1 MWGIETWTKNTKN
14 FCCIVVYPN
23 IYFFFFLGGG
33 GGGEGNSHGK
43 KYVLVVFTLPPFKN
57 NHGDGWLLKLSDYPI
72 LFLCESQS
80 QREFFRPTEKVFVQ
94 INSILFRKY
103 MNGENRNRDKAGAE
117 KIRPLSQ
124 LWARLF
130 FLFVF
135 VSIYDSIFA
144 FDRVWSSRQ
153 LEIKVWELSPRARGG
168 LLTITVLKNC
178 YVFLSFWVP
187 FNYFPFPQNANNFS
201 ITGKQETS
209 RRRESSATGERTKRE
224 RDQRKKAC
232 RGNQPSFISTLGTCG
247 KVANYMSLTLDLIV
261 DLKTNK
267 GPM

>member
-1 MWGIETWTKNTKN
+1 MGKTAIAIKLEQKRYDH
-14 FCCIVVYPN
+14 CPN
-23 IYFFFFLGGG
+23 YGP
-33 GGGEGNSHGK
+33 
-43 KYVLVVFTLPPFKN
+43 V
-57 NHGDGWLLKLSDYPI
+57 
-72 LFLCESQS
+72 
-80 QREFFRPTEKVFVQ
+80 
-94 INSILFRKY
+94 
-103 MNGENRNRDKAGAE
+103 
-117 KIRPLSQ
+117 
-124 LWARLF
+124 F

-178 YVFLSFWVP
+178 YVFSSFWVP

-201 ITGKQETS
+201 ITGKQETG

-232 RGNQPSFISTLGTCG
+232 RGNQPSLISTLGTCG

-267 GPM
+267 GRMYRSPPLGFYSNSSEVVACSYQLC